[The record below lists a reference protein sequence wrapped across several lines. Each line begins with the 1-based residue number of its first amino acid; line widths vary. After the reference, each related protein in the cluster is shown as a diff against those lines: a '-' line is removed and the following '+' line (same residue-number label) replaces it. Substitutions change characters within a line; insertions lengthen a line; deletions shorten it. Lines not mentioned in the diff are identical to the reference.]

1 MKKKL
6 VVLSVDSLFDED
18 MEFLKTL
25 PNFKKILDQ
34 GCYAEGGMRSLSF
47 FHISRPCI
55 HYHGNLA
62 GVPWNL
68 P

>member
-34 GCYAEGGMRSLSF
+34 GCYAEGGMRSVYPSF
-47 FHISRPCI
+47 TYPAHASIILRRI
-55 HYHGNLA
+55 GI
-62 GVPWNL
+62 GTIRI
-68 P
+68 

>member
-34 GCYAEGGMRSLSF
+34 GCYAEGGMRSVYPLSREPGRSSMEF
-47 FHISRPCI
+47 TITRS
-55 HYHGNLA
+55 
-62 GVPWNL
+62 
-68 P
+68 